1 MKKLFLVF
9 ALTCVILSGCSDD
22 TSTQDDTQA
31 NKSNVSASQ
40 STQTQEQE
48 QKPVEQA
55 TEPESTL
62 TMGQQN
68 ALKSA
73 ESYLEI
79 TAFSHSG
86 LVQQLEFDG
95 YSTED
100 ATYAAD
106 NCGAD
111 WNEQAAKSAQ
121 SYLDLTSFSRDGLI
135 EQLVFDG
142 FTQEQAEYGVTAVG
156 Y

>member
-1 MKKLFLVF
+1 MKKLFLIL
-9 ALTCVILSGCSDD
+9 ALTCVILSGCSDEP
-22 TSTQDDTQA
+22 SAQSDTQA
-31 NKSNVSASQ
+31 NKSSVSASQ
-40 STQTQEQE
+40 STPEQTQEPQE
-48 QKPVEQA
+48 PAEQTPA
-55 TEPESTL
+55 ESTL

-142 FTQEQAEYGVTAVG
+142 FTQEQAEYGVTTVG

>member
-1 MKKLFLVF
+1 MKKLFLIL
-9 ALTCVILSGCSDD
+9 ALICVILSGCSDEP
-22 TSTQDDTQA
+22 STQSDTQT
-31 NKSNVSASQ
+31 NKSSVSAVQ
-40 STQTQEQE
+40 STPEQTQEPQE
-48 QKPVEQA
+48 PA
-55 TEPESTL
+55 ESTL